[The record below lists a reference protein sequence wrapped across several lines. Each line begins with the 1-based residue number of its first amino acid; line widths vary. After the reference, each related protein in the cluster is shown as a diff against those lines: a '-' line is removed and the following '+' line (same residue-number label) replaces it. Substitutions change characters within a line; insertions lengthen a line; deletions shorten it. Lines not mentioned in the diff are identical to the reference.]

1 MMPWIRSWGSGV
13 VVEEPPE
20 LRQRIVRSVM
30 RQARQHGL
38 TFDSAERDSL
48 LSLLWTKYDPK
59 TGAWH
64 QLIYHLLDVA
74 AVAACM
80 WDDALSAGQKAWLQ
94 KTLGVEAE
102 AAQQLLAL
110 LAGLHDIG
118 KATPSFHEESAR
130 SLRRATWSRLARTL
144 SGYAARHAV
153 SGHLVALAYEQGTK
167 QDASDPAGSSY
178 RRASWRLDHKH

>member
-1 MMPWIRSWGSGV
+1 MMPWIRSWGLGV

-20 LRQRIVRSVM
+20 LRQRINRSVM
-30 RQARQHGL
+30 RQARQYGL

-118 KATPSFHEESAR
+118 KATPSFHEESA
-130 SLRRATWSRLARTL
+130 L
-144 SGYAARHAV
+144 SER
-153 SGHLVALAYEQGTK
+153 
-167 QDASDPAGSSY
+167 
-178 RRASWRLDHKH
+178 